1 MRTEITARLI
11 KHVSFFESELDGV
24 AGVRSLTWERYQTDA
39 VQRRNVE
46 RLVENIVNSSIDIAR
61 IILNAN
67 GLQTPDT
74 YGEIVRSLSLVAGF
88 DRDNCEALSRQV
100 RLRNII
106 SHQYLDIRWSSIK
119 KFIDEA
125 EPYYRKL
132 AGDVQRHLA
141 AHI

>member
-1 MRTEITARLI
+1 MKTEITARLI
-11 KHVSFFESELDGV
+11 KHLSFFESELDGV

-67 GLQTPDT
+67 GLPTPDT

-119 KFIDEA
+119 IFIDEA